1 MFAGNIKGIAAGSL
15 HSIVVTT
22 DGDVWTTGANNYG
35 QLGDG
40 TRTDKN
46 RFTKVV
52 GIVGTWDMA
61 LGNAPSTCTNLPVH
75 AFCNR

>member
-1 MFAGNIKGIAAGSL
+1 ML
-15 HSIVVTT
+15 TT
-22 DGDVWTTGANNYG
+22 DGDVLTTGLNREG

-40 TRTDKN
+40 TWTNKN

-61 LGNAPSTCTNLPVH
+61 LGNALSTCTSLPVY
-75 AFCNR
+75 AFSNR